1 MVLIGTRSA
10 IKSLDDKELRRI
22 VGEEGMIGRMGVVVV
37 VVVVSVVVL
46 VVAEVIVFVAMGDVS
61 GGMVVAELVLV
72 VMTGDPTACNG
83 LD

>member
-1 MVLIGTRSA
+1 MLLIGTRSA

-37 VVVVSVVVL
+37 VVVSVVEF
-46 VVAEVIVFVAMGDVS
+46 VVAEVTALVAIDDVS

>member
-1 MVLIGTRSA
+1 MVLIGTSSA

-37 VVVVSVVVL
+37 VVVSVVEF
-46 VVAEVIVFVAMGDVS
+46 VVAEVIVLVAMGDVS

-72 VMTGDPTACNG
+72 VMTGDPTPCNV